1 MESNLDLGAPLGF
14 RRARSRPGRINS
26 TWSEEIAAG
35 ALVILDFM
43 AVILGGVMSDLLL
56 APDSDRLRSHLAG
69 SLICGISV
77 VQSNAQFKLYDMTQA
92 NKGVLPMLDRV
103 FTALVVAFGWV
114 ALIAILIDAPVTYP
128 SIWKVGLFIF
138 SFVLIASGRIGFK
151 AFVATL
157 SARGLV
163 SCNIAIVGAGEAS
176 DQLIEKLEQ
185 SGPWTRIVGVFD
197 DRARSPERRNKGAG
211 PGQERYPVHG
221 TTEDLV
227 PFSQKVRVD
236 EIFIALPWT
245 AQARINDIVRTI
257 QVIPANIHL
266 CPEIS
271 RDPLVNRR
279 VTSVDGMPVV
289 TMVSKPV
296 SGWGYLTKWVLDK
309 SLALI
314 GLLVLSP
321 LLLLVA
327 ALIRAESKGP
337 VFFRQPRLGFNNK
350 LMMIYKFRSMY
361 VDQADIGAARL
372 ATRNDPRVTKVG
384 RWLRRLS
391 IDELPQL
398 VNVLIGDM
406 SLVGPRPHA
415 LEAKAAGHLYHEI
428 AAGYALRHKIKPG
441 ITGWAQVSGW
451 RGETDTE
458 EKIIRRVECDL
469 FYMHNWSVLFDLY
482 ILVLTVFKAP
492 FHKNAY

>member
-1 MESNLDLGAPLGF
+1 MESNVDVGAPLGF
-14 RRARSRPGRINS
+14 HRSHDRPGRINS
-26 TWSEEIAAG
+26 TWSQEIASG
-35 ALVILDFM
+35 ALVLLDFL
-43 AVILGGVMSDLLL
+43 AVILAGVLSDLLL
-56 APDSDRLRSHLAG
+56 AADSDKLRSHLAG

-77 VQSNAQFKLYDMTQA
+77 VQSNAQFKLYDPAMA
-92 NKGVLPMLDRV
+92 KGLLPMLDRV
-103 FTALVVAFGWV
+103 LTALVVAFGWV
-114 ALIAILIDAPVTYP
+114 AAIAILIDAPVTYP
-128 SIWKVGLFIF
+128 SIWKLGLFIF
-138 SFVLIASGRIGFK
+138 SFLFVAGGRVGFK
-151 AFVATL
+151 YFVATL

-163 SCNIAIVGAGEAS
+163 SCNIAIIGAGEAG
-176 DQLIEKLEQ
+176 EKLIDKLER

-197 DRARSPERRNKGAG
+197 DRARSPERRMTGIA
-211 PGQERYPVHG
+211 PERYPVHG
-221 TTEDLV
+221 TTDELV
-227 PFSQKVRVD
+227 PYSQRVRID

-266 CPEIS
+266 CPEIP
-271 RDPLVNRR
+271 RDPMISRR
-279 VTSVDGMPVV
+279 LTSVDGMPVV

-309 SLALI
+309 SLALV

-327 ALIRAESKGP
+327 ALVKLESKGP

-361 VDQADIGAARL
+361 ADQSDMAAAQL
-372 ATRNDPRVTKVG
+372 ATKNDPRVTRLGKI
-384 RWLRRLS
+384 LRRLS

-398 VNVLIGDM
+398 LNVLIGDM

-428 AAGYALRHKIKPG
+428 VAGYALRHKIKPG

-458 EKIIRRVECDL
+458 EKIVRRVECDL

-482 ILVLTVFKAP
+482 ILLLTVFKAP

>member
-1 MESNLDLGAPLGF
+1 VESNLDLGAPLGF
-14 RRARSRPGRINS
+14 RRTRARPGRINS

-35 ALVILDFM
+35 ALVILDFV
-43 AVILGGVMSDLLL
+43 AVLL
-56 APDSDRLRSHLAG
+56 AGVVSDVFLAADSHRLQSHLAG
-69 SLICGISV
+69 ALICGISV

-92 NKGVLPMLDRV
+92 KGVLPMLDRV
-103 FTALVVAFGWV
+103 LTSLVVAFAWV
-114 ALIAILIDAPVTYP
+114 AVIAVLIDAPVTYP
-128 SIWKVGLFIF
+128 SIWKLGLFIF
-138 SFVLIASGRIGFK
+138 SFVFIAAGRLGFRY
-151 AFVATL
+151 FVATL

-163 SCNIAIVGAGEAS
+163 SCNIAIVGAGEAC
-176 DQLIEKLEQ
+176 DALIDKLEK

-197 DRARSPERRNKGAG
+197 DRARSPERRVTRLNE
-211 PGQERYPVHG
+211 ERYPVHG
-221 TTEDLV
+221 TTAELI
-227 PFSQKVRVD
+227 PFAQKVRID

-245 AQARINDIVRTI
+245 AQTRIDGIVRTI

-266 CPEIS
+266 CPEITTLETS
-271 RDPLVNRR
+271 MNRR
-279 VTSVDGMPVV
+279 LNSVDGMPVV

-296 SGWGYLTKWVLDK
+296 SGWGYLTKWMLDK
-309 SLALI
+309 SLALV
-314 GLLVLSP
+314 GLIVLTP
-321 LLLLVA
+321 LLALVA
-327 ALIRAESKGP
+327 LAIRLESKGP

-350 LMMIYKFRSMY
+350 LMMIYKFRSMRSETT
-361 VDQADIGAARL
+361 DIGAAQL
-372 ATRNDPRVTKVG
+372 ATKDDPRVTRVG
-384 RWLRRLS
+384 RLIRRLS

-398 VNVLIGDM
+398 INVLLGDM

-415 LEAKAAGHLYHEI
+415 LQAKAAGHLYHEVV
-428 AAGYALRHKIKPG
+428 AGYALRHKIRPG

-492 FHKNAY
+492 FSKNAY

>member
-1 MESNLDLGAPLGF
+1 MESNLDLGAPLDF
-14 RRARSRPGRINS
+14 RRGRTRPGRINS

-35 ALVILDFM
+35 ALVILDFL
-43 AVILGGVMSDLLL
+43 AVILGGVLSDLLL

-92 NKGVLPMLDRV
+92 KGLLPMLDRV
-103 FTALVVAFGWV
+103 LTALVVAFGWV

-138 SFVLIASGRIGFK
+138 SFMLIAAGRIGFK
-151 AFVATL
+151 FFVATL

-163 SCNIAIVGAGEAS
+163 SCNIAVIGAGEAT
-176 DQLIEKLEQ
+176 DRLIEKLES
-185 SGPWTRIVGVFD
+185 SGPWTHIVGVFD
-197 DRARSPERRNKGAG
+197 DRARSPERRAAG
-211 PGQERYPVHG
+211 QGQGRYPVQG
-221 TTEDLV
+221 TTDELV

-266 CPEIS
+266 CPEMTHQAIQG
-271 RDPLVNRR
+271 RR

-309 SLALI
+309 SLAVI
-314 GLLVLSP
+314 GLIALSP
-321 LLLLVA
+321 LFLIVA
-327 ALIRAESKGP
+327 LLIRLESKGP
-337 VFFRQPRLGFNNK
+337 IFFRQPRLGFNNK

-361 VDQADIGAARL
+361 ADKADLGAATL
-372 ATRNDPRVTKVG
+372 ATKNDPRVTKVG

-398 VNVLIGDM
+398 INVLIGDM

-428 AAGYALRHKIKPG
+428 AAGYALRHKIRPG

-482 ILVLTVFKAP
+482 ILVLTVFKVP